1 MINNGILIDVIRRE
15 LKSANYE
22 ISKLEGMNS
31 LSDTVEAVVAA
42 LCKHMISRTNRVG

>member
-1 MINNGILIDVIRRE
+1 MINNGIMIYIICRE